1 MIERR
6 IVRRYASAL
15 FAAASKA
22 NAVDQVESDLGLVS
36 YTLQPS
42 VGQDMMS
49 RPSQEPNKVTLWET
63 LVSPVIP
70 PAKKHEILDAL
81 FKDKIS
87 EITLA
92 YLKLCVDKRR
102 EEVIRETE
110 SEYIALA
117 NEARGIVQA
126 EVTSAVEL
134 SEDQERRL
142 VAKLSETTGKRI
154 ELSKKVDPALIGGLL
169 VRMGD
174 TVIDGSIRGQLE
186 AIRERLLEG

>member
-22 NAVDQVESDLGLVS
+22 DAVDQVESDLGLVS
-36 YTLQPS
+36 YTLFGGDIISP
-42 VGQDMMS
+42 
-49 RPSQEPNKVTLWET
+49 PNKVTLWEA
-63 LVSPVIP
+63 LVSPMLP
-70 PAKKHEILDAL
+70 PERKHEILSGV
-81 FKDKIS
+81 FEGKVS
-87 EITLA
+87 EITLS

-102 EEVIRETE
+102 EEVIPETE

-117 NEARGIVQA
+117 NEARGIIEA
-126 EVTSAVEL
+126 EVTSAAEL

-142 VAKLSETTGKRI
+142 VAKLSQTTGKQV
-154 ELSKKVDPALIGGLL
+154 ELAKKVDPALIGGLL

-186 AIRERLLEG
+186 AIRERLLGS